1 MTAPDPN
8 LPDATR
14 PTVPPSGIRLLPVT
28 TNDKAKTKT
37 AANDKIADR
46 VKGAAGVQAEDKT
59 KSRAGVK
66 DAAKVTVNDKAKV
79 KANAKIEANNKTR
92 AEDAASVKT
101 KPKLKVAAEAK
112 AKAKAKIK
120 VAAEAKAKAKI
131 KVAAEAK
138 AKAKIKVAAE
148 DKAKAKI
155 KVAAEAKAK
164 ASDAVS
170 GTSTVC
176 VGPTGTRFRRSESC
190 GPPETIRRHAARRS
204 RESER
209 LQWRRSAGSSAA
221 LRLPQPTRKSRVTAS
236 DLGSCIMNR
245 CPPSKASSLES
256 VIPATIASEL
266 TSGAIPS

>member
-28 TNDKAKTKT
+28 TNNKVAANDKAKTKT

-101 KPKLKVAAEAK
+101 KPKLKVAAEA
-112 AKAKAKIK
+112 
-120 VAAEAKAKAKI
+120 
-131 KVAAEAK
+131 
-138 AKAKIKVAAE
+138 
-148 DKAKAKI
+148 KAKAKI

>member
-28 TNDKAKTKT
+28 TNNKVAANDKAKTKT

-101 KPKLKVAAEAK
+101 KPKL
-112 AKAKAKIK
+112 
-120 VAAEAKAKAKI
+120 
-131 KVAAEAK
+131 
-138 AKAKIKVAAE
+138 
-148 DKAKAKI
+148 

>member
-131 KVAAEAK
+131 KVAAE
-138 AKAKIKVAAE
+138 

-190 GPPETIRRHAARRS
+190 GPPETIRRHPARRS